1 MKLKIKEGSIDS
13 AQLKEVVTKQF
24 EGVYEISDRS
34 KGLIAVAASKNIG
47 AVIMVRKKSI
57 IVNGNFPTAGR
68 QMVFTLLLVLLGIL
82 IPLLV
87 YFIVFHKKMKA
98 VEKDVVAFLKE
109 HYSSEMQA

>member
-1 MKLKIKEGSIDS
+1 MKLRIKEDSIDAS
-13 AQLKEVVTKQF
+13 QLKEVVTKQF
-24 EGVYEISDRS
+24 EGIYKISDRS

-47 AVIMVRKKSI
+47 AVILVRKKSI

-68 QMVFTLLLVLLGIL
+68 QMVFTLVLLLLGIL

-87 YFIVFHKKMKA
+87 YFLVFHKKMKV

-109 HYSSEMQA
+109 HYSNEMQT